1 MVDRD
6 NLTTCREEYD
16 DSHLVTAV
24 HYERFDWETMEFA
37 ELCSYSVIVFYD
49 ADGTA
54 AANIFT
60 ILHKAFNRLK
70 EMQVTVLIGYC
81 DDIYCNELLFVPRLR
96 LRDRLHLQDSL
107 MICNFSSMF
116 SVSWE
121 GTSMWPRGFHT
132 W

>member
-1 MVDRD
+1 M
-6 NLTTCREEYD
+6 TTRREEYD

-54 AANIFT
+54 AANIYT

-70 EMQVTVLIGYC
+70 DMQVTVLIGYC
-81 DDIYCNELLFVPRLR
+81 DDISILVYC
-96 LRDRLHLQDSL
+96 SL
-107 MICNFSSMF
+107 
-116 SVSWE
+116 
-121 GTSMWPRGFHT
+121 
-132 W
+132 